1 MSNNQQWN
9 RRSFLFT
16 MSGAGAAL
24 MLNPLLSW
32 AATEQDPRIAAIVA
46 KTFGIDTHNHI
57 DVPLIKSEL
66 PGPTVDLFG
75 EMKKSGLSA
84 ICVTFAVDYQKLV
97 NPGDAY
103 ERFLNGLTAMDEI
116 LITNNMKRALNY
128 ADLEEAHKNKKPIV
142 IQSVEG
148 GHFLEGKIERLQV
161 AYDRGLRH
169 LGLLH
174 DNDASVPLGD
184 IFTKT
189 PQWGGLTS
197 FGAETIKECERLGI
211 LVDLS
216 HCDDNT
222 INGALKVAK
231 KPVLV
236 SHTGLNT
243 RLGTNEF
250 MSKMMM
256 PRLISKEQAKIVADH
271 GSVIGV
277 WTHLADSPTE
287 FADNIKA
294 MVDVVGVDHV
304 CIGTDTKL
312 TPAYRS
318 PNDKGWGQGDNKKP
332 EDKKEEPKKQNDQK
346 GQNANKK
353 QGSQGTN
360 QSWGIEKQGFYYT
373 VVESLLKA
381 GFKEEEI
388 AKIGGGNYCRIFDIA
403 TKRS

>member
-1 MSNNQQWN
+1 MSNQQWN
-9 RRSFLFT
+9 RRTFLT
-16 MSGAGAAL
+16 VMGGAGTAL
-24 MLNPLLSW
+24 MLNPFLSW
-32 AATEQDPRIAAIVA
+32 AATDYDPGIANIVA
-46 KTFGIDTHNHI
+46 RTFGIDTHNHI

-66 PGPTVDLFG
+66 PGLKADLAG
-75 EMKKSGLSA
+75 ELKKSGLLA
-84 ICVTFAVDYQKLV
+84 ICMTFAVDYQKLV

-103 ERFLNGLTAMDEI
+103 ERFLNGLTAMDVI
-116 LITNNMKRALNY
+116 LKDNNIKRALNFR
-128 ADLEEAHKNKKPIV
+128 DLELAQKAKKQTV

-148 GHFLEGKIERLQV
+148 GHFLEGKIERLQI

-197 FGAETIKECERLGI
+197 FGSDIIRECERLGI

-216 HCDDNT
+216 HCDNNT
-222 INGALKVAK
+222 VNGALKIAR

-243 RLGTNEF
+243 RLGTNEN
-250 MSKMMM
+250 MSKMMF
-256 PRLISKEQAKIVADH
+256 PRLIDKVQAKIVADN
-271 GSVIGV
+271 GGVIGV
-277 WTHLADSPTE
+277 WTHLADSPTQ

-294 MVDVVGVDHV
+294 MVDVAGIDHV

-312 TPAYRS
+312 ALAYHS
-318 PNDKGWGQGDNKKP
+318 PIP
-332 EDKKEEPKKQNDQK
+332 QNDQK
-346 GQNANKK
+346 NQKSPEGNKK
-353 QGSQGTN
+353 QSFSGTN
-360 QSWGIEKQGFYYT
+360 QNWGDLKQGFYYT
-373 VVESLLKA
+373 VVESLLNA

-388 AKIGGGNYCRIFDIA
+388 GKIGGGNYCRIFDAA
-403 TKRS
+403 TQV